1 MEVPQETPKTD
12 GGEGHRPE
20 ETPSLG
26 HIAATQPA
34 PRPIEHMADPESKE
48 SFANEPLRPALEAL
62 AELDRKDPKLA
73 FQAARILGLYRRL
86 WESCISKH
94 VECKEQVQRNQTLE
108 EAKRHL
114 SKERETLQR
123 RYNEQLSHLQ
133 FFDHALHSSRE
144 RLNEILSEWTQGSS
158 GEKE

>member
-26 HIAATQPA
+26 HIAEPQPA
-34 PRPIEHMADPESKE
+34 PQLIEHMADLESKE
-48 SFANEPLRPALEAL
+48 SLANEPLRPTLEAL

-73 FQAARILGLYRRL
+73 FQAARILGIYRRM
-86 WESCISKH
+86 WESCVSKH
-94 VECKEQVQRNQTLE
+94 VESKEQAQRNQTLE

-123 RYNEQLSHLQ
+123 RYNEQLSHLR
-133 FFDHALHSSRE
+133 FFDHTLHSSRVK
-144 RLNEILSEWTQGSS
+144 LNDILSQWKQGFS
-158 GEKE
+158 GEQE